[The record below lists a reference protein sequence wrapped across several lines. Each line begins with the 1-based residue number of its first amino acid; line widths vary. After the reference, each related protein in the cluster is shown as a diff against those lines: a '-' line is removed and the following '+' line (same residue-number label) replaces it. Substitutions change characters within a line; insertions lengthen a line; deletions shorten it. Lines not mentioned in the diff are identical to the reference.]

1 MPAFDQML
9 GDNFFKE
16 INEHQAIIKV
26 NLKNTIIM
34 CAGFGKKS
42 IGWKNK
48 KLKANKEKAKKRKHS
63 I

>member
-9 GDNFFKE
+9 RDIFFKA

-26 NLKNTIIM
+26 HLKNAIM
-34 CAGFGKKS
+34 CAGLGKKS